1 MPSSRGPSQPSDR
14 TQAFLIADHGE
25 KGGFGLEKVLSVRVR
40 SMDAHGLDRGGVF
53 ALGEEPAASK
63 GSMETAW
70 RAGEAQAPPWT
81 VLHHVSA
88 LLVYFFFKTQWYG
101 RSWPSTSESQIL
113 FHQPLRGKP
122 PCSMR
127 VPWCPAPPAGPAKGI
142 LSLEAPSLRAMLPLS
157 VYPHLSL
164 SAAALLEFDPSFL
177 SAHFAVNRQ
186 FCAGGI
192 TDAPLAGIPQT
203 VIPRC
208 DGATLFLV
216 E

>member
-1 MPSSRGPSQPSDR
+1 
-14 TQAFLIADHGE
+14 
-25 KGGFGLEKVLSVRVR
+25 
-40 SMDAHGLDRGGVF
+40 
-53 ALGEEPAASK
+53 
-63 GSMETAW
+63 
-70 RAGEAQAPPWT
+70 
-81 VLHHVSA
+81 
-88 LLVYFFFKTQWYG
+88 
-101 RSWPSTSESQIL
+101 
-113 FHQPLRGKP
+113 
-122 PCSMR
+122 
-127 VPWCPAPPAGPAKGI
+127 
-142 LSLEAPSLRAMLPLS
+142 MLPLS

-177 SAHFAVNRQ
+177 SAHFAVNLQ